1 MLILL
6 CVLMLITNCST
17 SDSMLFQL
25 ISVYKVT
32 FLICIYNEEYSL
44 IYHYIYLCLHI
55 ANSELTFFGIICLCS
70 RFKLCFP
77 QKLLIFAKFMVH
89 IFVTSMG
96 HYKSRQSKMK
106 FLSCGFFRTNSS
118 INFSHSPMW
127 IQIFFPSI

>member
-6 CVLMLITNCST
+6 CVLILITNCST
-17 SDSMLFQL
+17 SDPMLLFQL

-44 IYHYIYLCLHI
+44 IYHYIYLCLYI

-77 QKLLIFAKFMVH
+77 QKLLTFAKFMVH
-89 IFVTSMG
+89 IFVISMG

-106 FLSCGFFRTNSS
+106 FLSSGFLEQTVV
-118 INFSHSPMW
+118 
-127 IQIFFPSI
+127 